1 MTKAKSAFTAK
12 WVDAVQATDKR
23 QEIPDPSLKGFYL
36 IVQPLPGG
44 AKSWAVRYK
53 GHPKFTIGSFGAWKL
68 ADARKEAGRVMRAYD
83 EGRDPRAE
91 KQEANSGENLVENV
105 LDDFLKRHVK
115 AKNKA
120 RTAYDVENTI
130 KREIKPKWK
139 GKRITA
145 IRRRDVVNLLDDMV
159 DRGVPTM
166 AVRTYA
172 LLKKLFNWC
181 VERGILEISPMGGL
195 KAPATVAAR
204 DRVLSD
210 TELRWAWQAADDIGW
225 PFGPLFKML
234 MVTAQRK
241 EEVAGAARPEFV
253 LNVKEPTW
261 LIPPARAKN
270 GREHLVLV
278 MPLVVGLI
286 EALPVID
293 ESDLLFTTN
302 GKTTVGGFSK
312 AKERLDAAMLR
323 IGRKEAEERGDDPDE
338 VTIEPWVLHDF
349 RRTAASGMAALGVQ
363 PHVIEAVLNH
373 KSGTIKGVAAVYNRH
388 DYYEEKRA
396 ALVLWER
403 RVKAIIAAKPR
414 SNAVAFEGSGRKKG
428 VENKA

>member
-1 MTKAKSAFTAK
+1 MAKAKSAFTQK
-12 WVDAVQATDKR
+12 WVDAVKATDERK
-23 QEIPDPSLKGFYL
+23 EYPDPGFKGFYL
-36 IVQPLPGG
+36 VVQKLPSG

-53 GHPKFTIGSFGAWKL
+53 GNPKYTIGSVLAWTLK
-68 ADARKEAGRVMRAYD
+68 DAHKEAGRVMRAYD

-91 KQEANSGENLVENV
+91 KKELLSDDNLTENV
-105 LDDFLKRHVK
+105 FDEFLKRHVK
-115 AKNKA
+115 AKNKS

-139 GKRITA
+139 GKLITV

-172 LLKKLFNWC
+172 LLKKAFNWC
-181 VERGILEISPMGGL
+181 VERGILEVSPMAGL
-195 KAPATVAAR
+195 KAPATVTAR

-210 TELRWAWQAADDIGW
+210 RELRWAWLGAEEIGW

-241 EEVAGAARPEFV
+241 EEVAGAARPEFE
-253 LNVKEPTW
+253 LTGKEPAW
-261 LIPPARAKN
+261 IIPPARAKN
-270 GREHLVLV
+270 GREHLVPV
-278 MPLVVGLI
+278 TPLVISII

-293 ESDLLFTTN
+293 ESELLFTTN

-312 AKERLDAAMLR
+312 AKERLDAAMLK
-323 IGRKEAEERGDDPDE
+323 IARKEAEERGDDPDE
-338 VTIEPWVLHDF
+338 VQISPWVLHDF

-373 KSGTIKGVAAVYNRH
+373 KSGTIKGVAAVYNRY
-388 DYYEEKRA
+388 DYDQEKKRA
-396 ALVLWER
+396 LIRWER
-403 RVKAIIAAKPR
+403 HIKTIIGAKPG
-414 SNAVAFEGSGRKKG
+414 SNVISFSKFTLPGAGE
-428 VENKA
+428 

>member
-1 MTKAKSAFTAK
+1 MAKAKSPFTAK
-12 WVDAVQATDKR
+12 WVEAVKATATR
-23 QEIPDPSLKGFYL
+23 QEIPDPGFKGFYL
-36 IVQPLPGG
+36 VVQPLLGG

-53 GHPKFTIGSFGAWKL
+53 GNPKYTIGSVAAWTLK
-68 ADARKEAGRVMRAYD
+68 DAHKEAGRVMRAYD

-91 KQEANSGENLVENV
+91 KKEANSDENLVENV

-130 KREIKPKWK
+130 KREIKPTWK

-172 LLKKLFNWC
+172 LLKKFFNWC
-181 VERGILEISPMGGL
+181 VERGILEISPMAGL
-195 KAPATVAAR
+195 KAPATVEAR

-210 TELRWAWQAADDIGW
+210 SELRWAWLAADEIGW
-225 PFGPLFKML
+225 PFGPLFKLL

-241 EEVAGAARPEFV
+241 EEVAGAARPEFE
-253 LNVKEPTW
+253 LNGKEPAW

-270 GREHLVLV
+270 GREHLVPM
-278 MPLVVGLI
+278 MPLAIDLV
-286 EALPVID
+286 EELPIID

-312 AKERLDAAMLR
+312 AKERLDAAMLK
-323 IGRKEAEERGDDPDE
+323 IARKEAEKRGDDPQD

-363 PHVIEAVLNH
+363 PHVVEAVLNH
-373 KSGTIKGVAAVYNRH
+373 KSGTIKGVAAVYNRY
-388 DYYEEKRA
+388 DYEQEKKRA
-396 ALVLWER
+396 LTRWER
-403 RVKAIIAAKPR
+403 HIKTIIAAVPG
-414 SNAVAFEGSGRKKG
+414 SNVVAFHGRGNKK
-428 VENKA
+428 